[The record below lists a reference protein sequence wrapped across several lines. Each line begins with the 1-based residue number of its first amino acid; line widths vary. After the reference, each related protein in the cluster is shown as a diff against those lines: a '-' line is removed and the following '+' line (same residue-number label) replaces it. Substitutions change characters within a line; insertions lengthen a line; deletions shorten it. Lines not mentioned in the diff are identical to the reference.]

1 MITILDVQ
9 QEETAR
15 MMLSVQIP
23 SYQIEADLIGFQ
35 GIPQLRDTVE
45 KLQESGENFVG
56 FWEED
61 ELAAF
66 ISYTEDSGEVDICR
80 LVVHPRH
87 FRKGIARKLAL
98 HVLLKIAQG
107 RKTVVSTGTLNTP
120 ALSLYKSLGFVE
132 VREIEVAPGVSITV
146 LEIPAA

>member
-1 MITILDVQ
+1 MITVLDVQ

-15 MMLSVQIP
+15 TMLSVQIP
-23 SYQIEADLIGFQ
+23 SYQVEADLIGFQ

-56 FWEED
+56 FLEAG

-87 FRKGIARKLAL
+87 FRKGIARKLVR
-98 HVLLKIAQG
+98 HVLLNIVQG
-107 RKTVVSTGTLNTP
+107 RKAVVSTGTLNKP

-132 VREIEVAPGVSITV
+132 VREIGFAPGVSITM
-146 LEIPAA
+146 LEIPAS